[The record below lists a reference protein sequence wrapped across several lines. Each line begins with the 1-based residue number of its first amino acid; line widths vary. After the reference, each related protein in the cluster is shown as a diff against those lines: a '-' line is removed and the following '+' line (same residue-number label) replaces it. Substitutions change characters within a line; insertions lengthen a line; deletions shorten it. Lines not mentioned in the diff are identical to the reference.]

1 MFILKII
8 ITGEARVSDLFCRVF
23 RFQSVCV
30 CVCVCVCVYPH
41 NFTTHNKSP
50 SVRCMHM
57 VY

>member
-8 ITGEARVSDLFCRVF
+8 IRGEARVSDLFCRVF

-30 CVCVCVCVYPH
+30 CVYPH
-41 NFTTHNKSP
+41 NFTMHNKSP